1 MKHIKILLILAF
13 VLTLTGCFNKGK
25 GYTEISYDKLIKKLN
40 NKESF
45 VLMIGSSECT
55 HCDEF
60 KLTLEEINKKYSIN
74 IQYID
79 IYKIKD
85 DAEKEANLK
94 RLFPYSGTPT
104 TVNIVDGKE
113 ETILSR
119 IEGSR
124 DYSDTKEKLIKWGY
138 IKE

>member
-1 MKHIKILLILAF
+1 MKSIKILL
-13 VLTLTGCFNKGK
+13 TLIFIFMVTGCFNKGK
-25 GYTEISYDKLIKKLN
+25 GYTEISYEALMKKLD

-45 VLMIGSSECT
+45 ILMIGSSNCT

-74 IQYID
+74 VQYID

-85 DAEKEANLK
+85 DAEKLANLK
-94 RLFPYSGTPT
+94 KISPYSGTPT

-124 DYSDTKEKLIKWGY
+124 DYSDTKDKLIKWGY